1 MSLYKGINANTGE
14 EVIFKREWGRKTFT
28 DEECRKLANGEEI
41 SFPYESRTGQ
51 KFPSLTGKL
60 MPQTDEEGNSH
71 LTFTPSFIYD
81 CPPGYCGV
89 TFSEQE
95 KDVLKSGGTIRRKDF
110 VSRSGRTFAA
120 NLHLENGRIV
130 AQFDNEKTPNKIK
143 LDPKLGENNKPMAK
157 NTFAEDLFK
166 ASNDGL
172 NPAEVEENRIAE
184 ANTPP
189 SLLSGKVK
197 GLKNVKLLHARESGP
212 DVFTLHYSNGV
223 MVVISKS
230 DYINYKDLIEL
241 SSIDEVIKEYAI
253 EVDASSIVGDS
264 NKNNKDNRF
273 EF

>member
-14 EVIFKREWGRKTFT
+14 EVIFKREWGQKTFT

-51 KFPSLTGKL
+51 KFPSLIGKL

-71 LTFTPSFIYD
+71 LTFTPAFVYD

-110 VSRSGRTFAA
+110 ISRKSGRTFAA
-120 NLHLENGRIV
+120 NLHLENGSIV
-130 AQFDNEKTPNKIK
+130 AQFDKTPSKIK
-143 LDPKLGENNKPMAK
+143 LDPKLEENNKPMAK
-157 NTFAEDLFK
+157 NTFADDLFK

-172 NPAEVEENRIAE
+172 SPAEVEENRIAE

-212 DVFTLHYSNGV
+212 DTYTLFYSNGV
-223 MVVISKS
+223 MVIIAKS
-230 DYINYKDLIEL
+230 DYTNYKDLIEL

-253 EVDASSIVGDS
+253 EVDASSIVGGGDNS
-264 NKNNKDNRF
+264 NKNNNRF